1 MAAQST
7 TTTLSQQMSI
17 FYDKVFLERAM
28 LSLRYDFGATK
39 KTMPLNSGKTIYF
52 NRMTPLALQTTAL
65 TEGTTPAAISMS
77 STIVSATVVQYGT
90 YTAVSDMFAL
100 TSIDV
105 GLKEHVSVMAQNAG
119 ETIDT
124 LIAAEL
130 STNATV
136 QLANAKANI
145 TAVATTDTLT
155 GAEIRK
161 SVRTLKV
168 NKARMFPEGMFRAIV
183 PARAAYDLR
192 GNTEWQNSLIYT
204 DASDYKKGIL
214 GSIHGVRFVETNNQI
229 VQLAAGASSAD
240 IYSTFVF
247 GDGAYAML
255 NLEGQPAQHIFYKI
269 PGAND
274 TSNPLNLYSTVGWM
288 AYFVAKMLNASW
300 CIQIESGVSA

>member
-28 LSLRYDFGATK
+28 LALRYDFGATK

-52 NRMTPLALQTTAL
+52 NRMTPLALQTTPL

-77 STIVSATVVQYGT
+77 STIVSATVAQYGT

-130 STNATV
+130 SANATV
-136 QLANAKANI
+136 QLAGAKSNI
-145 TAVATTDTLT
+145 TAIAATDTLT

-161 SVRTLKV
+161 AVRTLKI

-183 PARAAYDLR
+183 PAAAAYDLR
-192 GNTEWQNSLIYT
+192 GNTEWLNSLIYT
-204 DASDYKKGIL
+204 DASDYKKGVL
-214 GSIHGVRFVETNNQI
+214 GSIHGVRFVETNNQ
-229 VQLAAGASSAD
+229 VSESSTVTV
-240 IYSTFVF
+240 YHTYVF
-247 GDGAYAML
+247 GDGSYAML

-288 AYFVAKMLNASW
+288 AYFVAKMLNANW
-300 CIQIESGVSA
+300 CIVIKSGVTA

>member
-1 MAAQST
+1 MASNST
-7 TTTLSQQMSI
+7 TTTLSQEMSI

-65 TEGTTPAAISMS
+65 TEGTTPSQISMS
-77 STIVSATVVQYGT
+77 STIVSATIAQYGT
-90 YTAVSDMFAL
+90 YTQVSDMFAL

-119 ETIDT
+119 ETLDT

-136 QLANAKANI
+136 QLAAGSNI
-145 TAVATTDTLT
+145 TTIAATDTLT
-155 GAEIRK
+155 GAQIRK
-161 SVRTLKV
+161 AVRTLKK

-183 PARAAYDLR
+183 PASAAYDLR

-204 DASDYKKGIL
+204 DASDYKKGVL
-214 GSIHGVRFVETNNQI
+214 GSIHGVRFVETNNQ
-229 VQLAAGASSAD
+229 VLEAAAGASSAD
-240 IYSTFVF
+240 VYHTYVF
-247 GDGAYAML
+247 GDGGYAML
-255 NLEGQPAQHIFYKI
+255 SLEGQPAQHIFYKI

-288 AYFVAKMLNASW
+288 AYFVAKMLNTNW
-300 CIQIESGVSA
+300 VLVIKSGVTA

>member
-28 LSLRYDFGATK
+28 LALRYDYGATK

-52 NRMTPLALQTTAL
+52 NRMTPLALQTTPL
-65 TEGTTPAAISMS
+65 TEGTTPSAISMS
-77 STIVSATVVQYGT
+77 STIVSATVAQYGT

-130 STNATV
+130 SANATV
-136 QLANAKANI
+136 QLAGGKANI
-145 TAVATTDTLT
+145 TAIAATDVLT

-161 SVRTLKV
+161 AVRTLKI
-168 NKARMFPEGMFRAIV
+168 NKARMFPEGMFRSIV
-183 PARAAYDLR
+183 PAAAAYDLR

-204 DASDYKKGIL
+204 DASDYKKGVL

-229 VQLAAGASSAD
+229 SESSTVTV
-240 IYSTFVF
+240 YSTFVF
-247 GDGAYAML
+247 GDGSYAML

-288 AYFVAKMLNASW
+288 AYFVAKMLNANW
-300 CIQIESGVSA
+300 CIAIKTGVTA

>member
-1 MAAQST
+1 MASQST
-7 TTTLSQQMSI
+7 TTTLSQEMSI

-52 NRMTPLALQTTAL
+52 NRMTPLAVQTTPI

-77 STIVSATVVQYGT
+77 STIVSATIAQYGT

-124 LIAAEL
+124 LIAAQL
-130 STNATV
+130 S
-136 QLANAKANI
+136 ANNTAQYGL
-145 TAVATTDTLT
+145 AVASLSAIASSDTLS
-155 GAEIRK
+155 GAMVRK
-161 SVRTLKV
+161 AVRTLKV

-183 PARAAYDLR
+183 PAHAAYDLR

-204 DASDYKKGIL
+204 DASDYKKGVL
-214 GSIHGVRFVETNNQI
+214 GSIHGVRFVETNNEISQ
-229 VQLAAGASSAD
+229 SSTVTV
-240 IYSTFVF
+240 YQTYVF

-288 AYFVAKMLNASW
+288 AYFVCLVLNTTWIIAINTAAS
-300 CIQIESGVSA
+300 A

>member
-1 MAAQST
+1 MSAQST
-7 TTTLSQQMSI
+7 TTTLSQEMSI

-28 LSLRYDFGATK
+28 LALRYDYGATK

-52 NRMTPLALQTTAL
+52 NRMTPLAVQTTPL
-65 TEGTTPAAISMS
+65 TEGSTPAAISMS
-77 STIVSATVVQYGT
+77 STIVSATVAQYGT
-90 YTAVSDMFAL
+90 YTAVSDMFAM

-130 STNATV
+130 SANATA
-136 QLANAKANI
+136 QYGLS
-145 TAVATTDTLT
+145 VASLSAIAASDTLT
-155 GAEIRK
+155 GAMVRK
-161 SVRTLKV
+161 AVKTLKV

-183 PARAAYDLR
+183 PAAAAYDLR

-204 DASDYKKGIL
+204 DASDYKKGVL
-214 GSIHGVRFVETNNQI
+214 GSIHGVRFVETNNQ
-229 VQLAAGASSAD
+229 VSESSTVTV
-240 IYSTFVF
+240 YSTFVF

-288 AYFVAKMLNASW
+288 AYFVAKMLNANW
-300 CIQIESGVSA
+300 CIAIKTAVS

>member
-7 TTTLSQQMSI
+7 TTTLSQEMSI

-28 LSLRYDFGATK
+28 LALRYDFGATK
-39 KTMPLNSGKTIYF
+39 KTLPLNSGKTIYF
-52 NRMTPLALQTTAL
+52 NRMTPLALQTTPL

-77 STIVSATVVQYGT
+77 STIVSATVAQYGT

-130 STNATV
+130 SANATV
-136 QLANAKANI
+136 QLAAGSNI
-145 TAVATTDTLT
+145 TAIAATDTLT
-155 GAEIRK
+155 GAQIRK
-161 SVRTLKV
+161 AVRTLKI

-183 PARAAYDLR
+183 PAAAAYDLR

-204 DASDYKKGIL
+204 DASDYKKGVL
-214 GSIHGVRFVETNNQI
+214 GSIHGVRFVETNNQVSI
-229 VQLAAGASSAD
+229 SSTVTV
-240 IYSTFVF
+240 YETFVF

-288 AYFVAKMLNASW
+288 AYFVAKVLNPNWIIA
-300 CIQIESGVSA
+300 IQTGVTA

>member
-7 TTTLSQQMSI
+7 TTTLSQEMSI

-28 LSLRYDFGATK
+28 LALRYDFGATK
-39 KTMPLNSGKTIYF
+39 KTMPLNAGKTIYF
-52 NRMTPLALQTTAL
+52 NRMTPLAVQTTAL
-65 TEGTTPAAISMS
+65 TEGTTPSAISMS
-77 STIVSATVVQYGT
+77 STIVSATIAQYGT

-124 LIAAEL
+124 LIAAQL
-130 STNATV
+130 S
-136 QLANAKANI
+136 ANNTAQYGL
-145 TAVATTDTLT
+145 AVASLSAIAASDTLS
-155 GAEIRK
+155 GAMIRK
-161 SVRTLKV
+161 AVRTLKV
-168 NKARMFPEGMFRAIV
+168 NKARMFPEGMFRAII
-183 PARAAYDLR
+183 PAHAAYDLR

-204 DASDYKKGIL
+204 DASDYKKGVL
-214 GSIHGVRFVETNNQI
+214 GSIHGVRFVETNNEVSQ
-229 VQLAAGASSAD
+229 SSTVTVYQSY
-240 IYSTFVF
+240 IF

-288 AYFVAKMLNASW
+288 CYFVCLVLNTTWIIALNTA
-300 CIQIESGVSA
+300 VSS

>member
-7 TTTLSQQMSI
+7 TTSLSQQMSI

-28 LSLRYDFGATK
+28 LSLRYDFGASK

-52 NRMTPLALQTTAL
+52 NRMTPLAVQTTAL

-77 STIVSATVVQYGT
+77 STIVSATIAQYGT
-90 YTAVSDMFAL
+90 YTAVSDAFAL
-100 TSIDV
+100 ESIDV
-105 GLKEHVSVMAQNAG
+105 GLKEHVAVMAQNAG

-130 STNATV
+130 SANATA
-136 QLANAKANI
+136 QLAAASL
-145 TAVATTDTLT
+145 TAIAATDVLT
-155 GAEIRK
+155 GAQIRK
-161 SVRTLKV
+161 AVRTLKK

-183 PARAAYDLR
+183 PASAAYDLR

-204 DASDYKKGIL
+204 DASDYKKGVL
-214 GSIHGVRFVETNNQI
+214 GSIHGVRFVETNNEI
-229 VQLAAGASSAD
+229 SESSTVTV
-240 IYSTFVF
+240 YSTFVF

-255 NLEGQPAQHIFYKI
+255 NLEGQPAQHIYVKT

-288 AYFVAKMLNASW
+288 AFFVAKVLNANW
-300 CIQIESGVSA
+300 IVAIKTGVTA

>member
-28 LSLRYDFGATK
+28 LALRYDFGATK

-52 NRMTPLALQTTAL
+52 NRMTPLALQTTPL
-65 TEGTTPAAISMS
+65 TEGTTPSAISMS
-77 STIVSATVVQYGT
+77 STIVSATVAQHGT

-130 STNATV
+130 SANGTV
-136 QLANAKANI
+136 QFANAKAAL
-145 TAVATTDTLT
+145 TAIAATDTLT
-155 GAEIRK
+155 GAEVRK
-161 SVRTLKV
+161 AVRTLKI

-183 PARAAYDLR
+183 PAAAAYDLR

-204 DASDYKKGIL
+204 DASDYKKGVL
-214 GSIHGVRFVETNNQI
+214 GSIHGVRFVETNNQ
-229 VQLAAGASSAD
+229 VFEASTVNV
-240 IYSTFVF
+240 YHTYVF

-288 AYFVAKMLNASW
+288 AYFVAKMLNANW
-300 CIQIESGVSA
+300 CVIIKSGVTA